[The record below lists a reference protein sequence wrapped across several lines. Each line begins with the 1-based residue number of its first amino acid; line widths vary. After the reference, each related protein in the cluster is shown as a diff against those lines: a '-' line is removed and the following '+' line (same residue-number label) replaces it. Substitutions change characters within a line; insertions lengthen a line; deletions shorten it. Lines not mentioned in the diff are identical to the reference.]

1 LQWVREPRHN
11 NREAALNEIEP
22 STSSPS
28 DPPGGRLRVGIV
40 APPYF
45 DVPPA
50 AYGGV
55 EAVVADLI
63 DALDQRGHDVT
74 LFAAGRPGTKAD
86 FVPLWDRTVPE
97 RLGESY
103 PEAMHAAAS
112 RRAVLEAARGAGL
125 DVVHEHTLTGPLN
138 AAVYAA
144 AGVPTVHTVHGP
156 VDEDMY
162 PYYRALGSEV
172 HLVAISNQQRQR
184 APGLNWIG
192 TVHNGLDV
200 EAWPYREHKEEYA
213 LFLGRFHPQKAPHL
227 ALDAAHAA
235 GIPLVLAGKCS
246 EPIEK
251 QYFDREVVPRLT
263 PSDHIFG
270 VADALSKRE
279 LLAGARCLLF
289 PVRWEEPFGMVMIEA
304 MACGTPVVALRSGAV
319 PEVVADGV
327 TGIICDEPADLARA
341 VHDVTHMS
349 PAACRAHVAA
359 NFGVE
364 NLARGYEDA
373 YRAAMRRQRA
383 PRPTPRGDGP
393 RPDNARPV
401 VMVRDTGSNRRRV
414 PARTAPEPVMPGV
427 AMPKVEGHF

>member
-1 LQWVREPRHN
+1 
-11 NREAALNEIEP
+11 LNEIESGT
-22 STSSPS
+22 STPS
-28 DPPGGRLRVGIV
+28 DPPGGRLRIGVV

-74 LFAAGRPGTKAD
+74 LFAAGQPGTKAT
-86 FVPLWDRTVPE
+86 FVSLWDGTVPE

-112 RRAVLEAARGAGL
+112 RRAVLDAVRGAGL

-156 VDEDMY
+156 VDDDLY
-162 PYYRALGSEV
+162 PYYRALGSDV

-184 APGLNWIG
+184 APDLNWIS

-200 EAWPYREHKEEYA
+200 EAWPYRERKEEYA

-235 GIPLVLAGKCS
+235 GMPLVLAGKCS

-251 QYFDREVVPRLT
+251 QYYEREVTPRLT
-263 PSDHIFG
+263 RSDHIFG

-304 MACGTPVVALRSGAV
+304 MACGTPVVALRGGAV
-319 PEVVADGV
+319 PEVVVDGV

-341 VHDVTHMS
+341 MHDVSGMS
-349 PAACRAHVAA
+349 PAACRAHVVA

-373 YRAAMRRQRA
+373 YRAAMRLQRA
-383 PRPTPRGDGP
+383 HRPSPRITGRTLSALASG
-393 RPDNARPV
+393 
-401 VMVRDTGSNRRRV
+401 DTGPNRRRL
-414 PARTAPEPVMPGV
+414 PVRR
-427 AMPKVEGHF
+427 